1 MLNLSLKELELEAK
15 NRGIKGY
22 KSMSIDKLLSIL
34 HVSEPIKTSKTIRDI
49 RKENFDADKIL
60 EDIENLF
67 NPKNK
72 AIKDIK
78 RENCEADKIL
88 RDMDILFN
96 PDKKDYYK
104 PIRNVN
110 AFSGNYIEY
119 ESNEDEDKTL
129 SIEEY
134 LDEIKPYLNDSIDDF
149 NTRVE
154 WKIKLAMVIKF
165 FCKNSNEA
173 RTMHTKI
180 DSIKIMIGKET
191 DETTKESFDLL
202 LQRYQEKL
210 EQSTRRSE
218 LVFDSV
224 DILYCKR
231 HKISLNGGGS

>member
-1 MLNLSLKELELEAK
+1 MLNLSLKELELETK

-78 RENCEADKIL
+78 RENYEADKIL

-104 PIRNVN
+104 PIRDVN
-110 AFSGNYIEY
+110 AFSSNYIEY
-119 ESNEDEDKTL
+119 ESNKDKDKTL

-134 LDEIKPYLNDSIDDF
+134 LDEVKPYLNDSIDGF
-149 NTRVE
+149 KTRVE
-154 WKIKLAMVIKF
+154 WK
-165 FCKNSNEA
+165 SN
-173 RTMHTKI
+173 
-180 DSIKIMIGKET
+180 
-191 DETTKESFDLL
+191 
-202 LQRYQEKL
+202 
-210 EQSTRRSE
+210 
-218 LVFDSV
+218 
-224 DILYCKR
+224 
-231 HKISLNGGGS
+231 